1 MPPKKSPQPPTDDPQ
16 YDLFFYPRLY
26 PSGWSLGEGQSEHP
40 VTPKAEPAPDNQMPF
55 HEPHLFPSGWDL
67 S

>member
-1 MPPKKSPQPPTDDPQ
+1 MTAKGNPPSEPNNES

-26 PSGWSLGEGQSEHP
+26 PSGWDLSEQAVIKP
-40 VTPKAEPAPDNQMPF
+40 SAPKSEPMPDSYEAFNEQRM
-55 HEPHLFPSGWDL
+55 LPSGWDL